1 MAPAL
6 RPEPPKS
13 GQLPEGSASRF
24 LIGLTRGALHLL
36 ALLLLTACSTV
47 DRVDQTEFQPVG
59 ENEFAFL
66 ARASIGHPPGA
77 DTAAESER
85 LEWIGSDL
93 ARNGMCPQGW
103 VLVERTPLRR
113 GREPFLGYPVNEIL
127 YHGRCAVASVGTV
140 APVGEAPAQ

>member
-6 RPEPPKS
+6 LPESPKS
-13 GQLPEGSASRF
+13 GPLPEGSASRF
-24 LIGLTRGALHLL
+24 PIGLVRAALHLL
-36 ALLLLTACSTV
+36 ALLLFTACSTV

-59 ENEFAFL
+59 ENEFVFL

-103 VLVERTPLRR
+103 VLVERTSLRR
-113 GREPFLGYPVNEIL
+113 GREPLLGYPVNEVF
-127 YHGRCAVASVGTV
+127 YRGHCAA
-140 APVGEAPAQ
+140 APVGEVPTQ

>member
-6 RPEPPKS
+6 QPEPPKRGS
-13 GQLPEGSASRF
+13 LPQGNASRF
-24 LIGLTRGALHLL
+24 SISLARGALHLL
-36 ALLLLTACSTV
+36 LPLLLTACSTV

-59 ENEFAFL
+59 ENEFVFL
-66 ARASIGHPPGA
+66 ARASIGHPPGV

-85 LEWIGSDL
+85 LEWIGGDL

-113 GREPFLGYPVNEIL
+113 GREPLLGYPVNEVF
-127 YHGRCAVASVGTV
+127 YRGHCAA
-140 APVGEAPAQ
+140 AAVGEVPAQ

>member
-6 RPEPPKS
+6 QPELPKS
-13 GQLPEGSASRF
+13 GPLPECGALRF
-24 LIGLTRGALHLL
+24 PITLARGALQLF
-36 ALLLLTACSTV
+36 APLLLIACSTV

-59 ENEFAFL
+59 ESEFVFL

-85 LEWIGSDL
+85 LEWIGGDL
-93 ARNGMCPQGW
+93 ARNGMCPNGW

-113 GREPFLGYPVNEIL
+113 GREPLLGYPVNEIF
-127 YHGRCAVASVGTV
+127 YRGRCSAT
-140 APVGEAPAQ
+140 PVREPPAE

>member
-6 RPEPPKS
+6 LPEPPKRGPS
-13 GQLPEGSASRF
+13 PQGGALRF
-24 LIGLTRGALHLL
+24 PITLARGALQLV
-36 ALLLLTACSTV
+36 ASLLLTACSTV

-59 ENEFAFL
+59 ESGFVFL

-93 ARNGMCPQGW
+93 MRNGMCPHGW

-113 GREPFLGYPVNEIL
+113 GREPLL
-127 YHGRCAVASVGTV
+127 
-140 APVGEAPAQ
+140 

>member
-6 RPEPPKS
+6 QLEPPKRGPS
-13 GQLPEGSASRF
+13 PQGSDLRF
-24 LIGLTRGALHLL
+24 PIGLTRGALHLL
-36 ALLLLTACSTV
+36 ATLLLTACATV

-59 ENEFAFL
+59 ENEFVFL

-93 ARNGMCPQGW
+93 VRNGICPHGW

-113 GREPFLGYPVNEIL
+113 GREPLLGYPVNEIL
-127 YHGRCAVASVGTV
+127 YHGRCAAAPVRVV